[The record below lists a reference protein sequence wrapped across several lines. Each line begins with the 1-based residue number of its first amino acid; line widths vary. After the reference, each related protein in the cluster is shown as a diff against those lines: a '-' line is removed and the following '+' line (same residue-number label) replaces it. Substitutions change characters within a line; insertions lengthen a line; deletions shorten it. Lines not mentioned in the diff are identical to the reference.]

1 MALSSPSDLQAQL
14 DSRSTTIESMEME
27 ISSMR
32 SELAKSANTSANH
45 SEQVSALEEKLDRAE
60 RAAGAAQRELVDV
73 RKNLERASEKAV
85 RDGSERTSA
94 ETKMRTLYREAEES
108 KKSAEGLLKRVET
121 LEKKLAALT
130 TLHKDSDARR
140 QVSEREHSLLEQ
152 DASEMRRKLAALE
165 NENLRLREEK
175 DRYRRRETSGDDGG
189 IEELEDEEQ
198 QRLKTKIRDLEGEVF
213 ELRRGVWKDKR
224 REMNESGPASPG
236 SKFDDIDLNG
246 GPSPWSARRQ
256 SQATGMAAGFTNALS
271 SGFSAFTGGGG
282 TGRIESDGLLD
293 DDADDDFDEIAF
305 RKAQEDEAKKQ
316 IERVKE
322 IKRGLKDWE
331 GWRMDIV
338 DCRIGAGVGGEIFD
352 V

>member
-1 MALSSPSDLQAQL
+1 
-14 DSRSTTIESMEME
+14 MEME

-32 SELAKSANTSANH
+32 SELTKSTTTSTNR

-73 RKNLERASEKAV
+73 RKSLERAREKAV

-94 ETKMRTLYREAEES
+94 ETKMRTLDREAEES
-108 KKSAEGLLKRVET
+108 RKSVEESLKRVET

-140 QVSEREHSLLEQ
+140 QASEREHSLLEQ

-189 IEELEDEEQ
+189 IEELEEEER
-198 QRLKTKIRDLEGEVF
+198 QRLETKVRDLEGEVL
-213 ELRRGVWKDKR
+213 ELKRGVWKDKR
-224 REMNESGPASPG
+224 RETSEFGPASPG

-246 GPSPWSARRQ
+246 GPSPWGTRRQ
-256 SQATGMAAGFTNALS
+256 SQAAGMAAGFTNALS
-271 SGFSAFTGGGG
+271 SGFGAFTGGSGA
-282 TGRIESDGLLD
+282 GRSESDGLLD
-293 DDADDDFDEIAF
+293 DDEDEEFDENAF
-305 RKAQEDEAKKQ
+305 RKAQEDEAKKR